1 MPGEVPMVGNIAD
14 RLYLIISRA
23 CRSRDSETFR
33 SWLETVSSS
42 SNPLSCESP
51 KISHHLLRSAWSAG
65 CAVFQ
70 PSDSLKDSGGC
81 SLKLGVMG
89 VVGFE
94 YLGPIMH
101 PLSRRP
107 REQAVAKVRWR
118 FTLRLQ
124 SAEHLLGPDF
134 HWRESPTG

>member
-1 MPGEVPMVGNIAD
+1 MPMVGNIAD

-23 CRSRDSETFR
+23 CRSRASDTFR

-51 KISHHLLRSAWSAG
+51 KISHHLPRSAWSAG

-81 SLKLGVMG
+81 SLKLGAMG
-89 VVGFE
+89 GVGFE
-94 YLGPIMH
+94 YFGPIKH
-101 PLSRRP
+101 PLSRRL
-107 REQAVAKVRWR
+107 REQTVDRAKWR
-118 FTLRLQ
+118 FTL
-124 SAEHLLGPDF
+124 
-134 HWRESPTG
+134 